1 MKESRL
7 EDYKLHG
14 NQEERIW
21 IHSKEKFPLKWFSM
35 GNYLDFEEKETLLQ
49 SMGRKRNGSTCW
61 HRNDTV
67 NLHERE
73 SIILGVARKFSTIGL
88 LWWGRKGM
96 RTSGLWCKRG
106 SWCQETKVLTAKRIL
121 KASKTIHTCILQ
133 DLERSCWQANDNMTG
148 WMPKLTQQ
156 PMKRTPSA
164 LRSFLKPMIQNS
176 PLCPWFW

>member
-49 SMGRKRNGSTCW
+49 SMGRKRNGSTCS

-73 SIILGVARKFSTIGL
+73 LIILGVARKISTIGL
-88 LWWGRKGM
+88 L
-96 RTSGLWCKRG
+96 
-106 SWCQETKVLTAKRIL
+106 
-121 KASKTIHTCILQ
+121 
-133 DLERSCWQANDNMTG
+133 
-148 WMPKLTQQ
+148 
-156 PMKRTPSA
+156 
-164 LRSFLKPMIQNS
+164 
-176 PLCPWFW
+176 